1 MFSDLKKYIAGR
13 VQLLPA
19 PLKKHI
25 QRTRRLGLEI
35 SAKYDVDSEL
45 VDISILGHDIARNL
59 DDIALIVEAKKLR
72 INIDEIEKK
81 APILLHGPIAATWIS
96 NNFLNQIDERIIEAI
111 YFHTTGRANMSDVSK
126 VTFLADKLDP
136 EKIKRRPSLQEV
148 KSHIDISLDQAILKF
163 IELQINF
170 SNMNNWEIPK
180 MLLEF
185 RDSLISKNT

>member
-136 EKIKRRPSLQEV
+136 EKIKRRPSLMDV

-163 IELQINF
+163 KGKCLVIVIL
-170 SNMNNWEIPK
+170 K
-180 MLLEF
+180 
-185 RDSLISKNT
+185 K

>member
-72 INIDEIEKK
+72 INIDAIEKK

-96 NNFLNQIDERIIEAI
+96 NNFLNQMDERIIEAI

-170 SNMNNWEIPK
+170 SNMNNWDIPK

>member
-13 VQLLPA
+13 VQLLPD

-25 QRTRRLGLEI
+25 QRTRKLGLEI

-81 APILLHGPIAATWIS
+81 APVLLHGPIAATWIS

-170 SNMNNWEIPK
+170 SNMNNWDIPK

>member
-45 VDISILGHDIARNL
+45 VDISIFGHDIARNL

-170 SNMNNWEIPK
+170 SNMNNWDIPK

>member
-59 DDIALIVEAKKLR
+59 DDIALIVGAKKLR

>member
-72 INIDEIEKK
+72 INIDAIEKK

-170 SNMNNWEIPK
+170 SNMNNWDIPK

>member
-13 VQLLPA
+13 VQLLPD

-25 QRTRRLGLEI
+25 QRTRKLGLEI

-170 SNMNNWEIPK
+170 SNMNNWDIPK

>member
-170 SNMNNWEIPK
+170 SNMNNWDIPK

>member
-96 NNFLNQIDERIIEAI
+96 NNFLNQRDERIIEAV

-170 SNMNNWEIPK
+170 SNMNNWDIPK

>member
-1 MFSDLKKYIAGR
+1 MFSDLEKYIAGR

-35 SAKYDVDSEL
+35 SAKYHVDSEL

-59 DDIALIVEAKKLR
+59 DDIALVVEAKKLR

-81 APILLHGPIAATWIS
+81 APILLNGPIAATWIS
-96 NNFLNQIDERIIEAI
+96 HNFLNKIDERIIEAI

-126 VTFLADKLDP
+126 VIFLADKLDP

>member
-96 NNFLNQIDERIIEAI
+96 NNFLNQMDERIIEAI

-170 SNMNNWEIPK
+170 SNMNNWDIPK

>member
-1 MFSDLKKYIAGR
+1 MFSDLKKYIDGR
-13 VQLLPA
+13 VQLLPGT
-19 PLKKHI
+19 LKNHI
-25 QRTRRLGLEI
+25 HRTRKLGLEI
-35 SAKYDVDSEL
+35 SAQYDVDSEL

-59 DDIALIVEAKKLR
+59 DDIDLIMEAKNLR
-72 INIDEIEKK
+72 INIDETEKN

-136 EKIKRRPSLQEV
+136 EKIKRRPSLMDV

-163 IELQINF
+163 IELQIDF
-170 SNMNNWEIPK
+170 SNMKNWEIPK

-185 RDSLISKNT
+185 RDSLLFKNT